1 MAARVE
7 PFPRRRSIPST
18 SLPALRGAARRTTAR
33 RIVLALAL
41 LASLVAAFAV
51 ARSRGTQH
59 APLLPAGTTGVV
71 VLDVSASIS
80 AQSFQRV
87 EQALRG
93 LARSDQGVGLVV
105 FSDAAYEMLPPGS
118 PSREL
123 ERLLRFLRPVR
134 DSGGNAVFPVNPWA
148 EDFRAGTRI
157 SVGLRAARE
166 ALTREGVEKGS
177 VVLISDLDSPAT
189 DVTRLGAEIDDLR
202 RAGYEL
208 RVVPVFPIKEKL
220 ALFESLIGTG
230 RIAKTTTAAAP
241 VRAPEGTGIGGAV
254 PWTFVL
260 IALALIALLA
270 LNERANARLAIPEL
284 GRARVREA

>member
-1 MAARVE
+1 MAARAE
-7 PFPRRRSIPST
+7 PLPGRHSLPST
-18 SLPALRGAARRTTAR
+18 SLPALRGAARRTTVL
-33 RIVLALAL
+33 RILLGVAL
-41 LASLVAAFAV
+41 LAALAAAFVA
-51 ARSRGTQH
+51 ARSRDAQH

-71 VLDVSASIS
+71 VLDVSASIG

-105 FSDAAYEMLPPGS
+105 FSDSAYEMLPPGS

-123 ERLLRFLRPVR
+123 ERLFRFFRPMR
-134 DSGGNAVFPVNPWA
+134 GRGADAVFPVNPWA
-148 EDFRAGTRI
+148 DDFRAGTRI

-166 ALTREGVEKGS
+166 ALTRQGIEKGS

-202 RAGYEL
+202 REGYEL

-230 RIAKTTTAAAP
+230 RLAKTTTATAP
-241 VRAPEGTGIGGAV
+241 VRAPEGTGIRGAL
-254 PWTFVL
+254 PWAFVL
-260 IALALIALLA
+260 IALTLIALLA
-270 LNERANARLAIPEL
+270 LNERANARLMVPKH
-284 GRARVREA
+284 GRPHVSEA

>member
-1 MAARVE
+1 MAARAE
-7 PFPRRRSIPST
+7 PLLRRGSIPST
-18 SLPALRGAARRTTAR
+18 SLPALRGAARRTTVLRVVLGVAL
-33 RIVLALAL
+33 IVALA
-41 LASLVAAFAV
+41 AAFLA
-51 ARSRGTQH
+51 ARSRGAQQ

-105 FSDAAYEMLPPGS
+105 FSDSAYEMLPPGS

-123 ERLLRFLRPVR
+123 ERVLRFFRAVR
-134 DSGGNAVFPVNPWA
+134 GSGADAVFPVNPWA

-157 SVGLRAARE
+157 SIGLRAARE
-166 ALTREGVEKGS
+166 ALAREGVEKGS

-220 ALFESLIGTG
+220 ALFESLVGTG
-230 RIAKTTTAAAP
+230 RLAKTTTATAP
-241 VRAPEGTGIGGAV
+241 VRAPEATGVRGAL

-270 LNERANARLAIPEL
+270 VNERANAQLSLPKVRRN
-284 GRARVREA
+284 RATEA

>member
-1 MAARVE
+1 MAARAE
-7 PFPRRRSIPST
+7 PLPRRGSIPST
-18 SLPALRGAARRTTAR
+18 ALPALRRAARRTTLL
-33 RIVLALAL
+33 RIALAAAL
-41 LASLVAAFAV
+41 IAALVAAFVLAQ
-51 ARSRGTQH
+51 SRGARH
-59 APLLPAGTTGVV
+59 APLLPSGTTGVV

-105 FSDAAYEMLPPGS
+105 FSDSAYEMLPPGS

-123 ERLLRFLRPVR
+123 ERLLRFFRPV
-134 DSGGNAVFPVNPWA
+134 GGTGADAVYPVNPWA

-157 SVGLRAARE
+157 SIGLRAARE
-166 ALTREGVEKGS
+166 ALQRQGIENGS

-230 RIAKTTTAAAP
+230 RLAKTTTATAP
-241 VRAPEGTGIGGAV
+241 VRAPEATGLRGAL
-254 PWTFVL
+254 PWAFVL
-260 IALALIALLA
+260 VALALIGLLA
-270 LNERANARLAIPEL
+270 LNERANARLVIPKDRGL
-284 GRARVREA
+284 RDVEA